1 MAKEIRDDSNNSS
14 NTTRPR
20 ELTTREITGPAGAPL
35 VGNTLQL
42 QRDPLGFIMH
52 VAAVY
57 GDVAR
62 YRLGNVTFNQ
72 INHPDGA
79 QRILQ
84 DHHHNYIKGEM
95 FDILRQLA
103 GDGLFTSEGDLW
115 LRQRRLMQPAFH
127 RRRIAG
133 FGEVMTGRTLDM
145 LAQWDRRADPAS
157 RWTSLRR

>member
-1 MAKEIRDDSNNSS
+1 MTATIQA
-14 NTTRPR
+14 TRPGM
-20 ELTTREITGPAGAPL
+20 TAATREITGPAGAPL

-42 QRDPLGFIMH
+42 QRDPLGFIMR
-52 VAAVY
+52 VATEY

-72 INHPDGA
+72 VSHPDGA

-84 DHHHNYIKGEM
+84 ENHHNYIKGDM

-115 LRQRRLMQPAFH
+115 L
-127 RRRIAG
+127 
-133 FGEVMTGRTLDM
+133 
-145 LAQWDRRADPAS
+145 
-157 RWTSLRR
+157 